1 MTYHRDLRPGQSA
14 EVLRL
19 ARRGGADIPPSIRA
33 SALVFRDPVSLEL
46 QRRLLQFSVSD
57 ASVLIVGE
65 TGTGKELIARYVHDN
80 SPRARGPFIAVNC
93 AALPETLVEAELF
106 GYEKGAFTG
115 ATENRTGW
123 FEAANGGTIFL
134 DEIGDLPLAF
144 QVKLLRVLQEREVT
158 PVGGRK
164 TRSVDVRIVAATNV
178 NLENAVRA
186 GHFRE
191 DLFFRLNV
199 ARLDVAPL
207 RARRDDILTL
217 SEHFLHVYSE
227 KTGRK
232 DLSLGKEAIKI
243 LLHYSWPGNIREL
256 ENAIHHAV
264 LVAADNVIR
273 PGDLNLSHVTLDKTN
288 GSDVDTIRQIIHD
301 LIRREGVFSLDG
313 LVHMAIEEAYEF
325 ADHNQIKTARLLGLS
340 RSQLRTLM
348 KNHCID

>member
-1 MTYHRDLRPGQSA
+1 
-14 EVLRL
+14 
-19 ARRGGADIPPSIRA
+19 
-33 SALVFRDPVSLEL
+33 VFRDPVSLEL

-80 SPRARGPFIAVNC
+80 SPRASGPFIAVNC

-164 TRSVDVRIVAATNV
+164 TRPVDVRIVAATNV

-191 DLFFRLNV
+191 
-199 ARLDVAPL
+199 
-207 RARRDDILTL
+207 
-217 SEHFLHVYSE
+217 
-227 KTGRK
+227 
-232 DLSLGKEAIKI
+232 
-243 LLHYSWPGNIREL
+243 L

-264 LVAADNVIR
+264 LVAADHVIR
-273 PGDLNLSHVTLDKTN
+273 PDDLNLSHVALDKTG
-288 GSDVDTIRQIIHD
+288 GSDADTIRHIIHD
-301 LIRREGVFSLDG
+301 LIRREGMFSLDD
-313 LVHMAIEEAYEF
+313 LVHMAIEEAYEI
-325 ADHNQIKTARLLGLS
+325 AEHNQIKTAKLLRLS
-340 RSQLRTLM
+340 RSQLRTLL
-348 KNHCID
+348 KNHRID